1 MSFYKN
7 SINKTY
13 RSYYTIDSDTGWYY
27 IETGK
32 NFDDLVPEE
41 FRSPNK
47 LMDKNKHLLV
57 DGEEMTPLSDPL
69 CRGFAVTNYGRIF
82 NLKHSNILKSHYIQ
96 KINSLKF
103 YLRNHTN
110 SLSDLMAGTDY
121 EHDIDVIMHKHKAM
135 GWEVYNMDRYL
146 EIYEQ
151 SK

>member
-7 SINKTY
+7 SINKRY
-13 RSYYTIDSDTGWYY
+13 RSYYTIDSETAWYY

-41 FRSPNK
+41 FRSPTK

-57 DGEEMTPLSDPL
+57 DGEEMTPLSHPL

-82 NLKHSNILKSHYIQ
+82 NLRHSNILKSHYIQ

-103 YLRNHTN
+103 YLRNHTR
-110 SLSDLMAGTDY
+110 SLVDLMAGTDY
-121 EHDIDVIMHKHKAM
+121 EHDIDAIMHKHKAM
-135 GWEVYNMDRYL
+135 GWKVYNMDRYL
-146 EIYEQ
+146 DIYEQ